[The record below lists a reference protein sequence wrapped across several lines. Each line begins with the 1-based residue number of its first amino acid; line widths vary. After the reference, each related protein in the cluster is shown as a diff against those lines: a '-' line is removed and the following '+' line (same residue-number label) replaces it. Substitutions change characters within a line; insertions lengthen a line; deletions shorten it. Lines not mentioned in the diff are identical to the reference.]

1 MEKVIVFAGTT
12 EGYELCRFLSE
23 HQISVYACAATEY
36 GGKALTET
44 PYLHIHTGR
53 LSREE
58 MEAFFLKEAPN
69 FVLDATHPYAAEVT
83 DNIKSACEK
92 TGFFYQRVLREQ
104 GRQAEKAVYV
114 ESTEAAAEFL
124 NTTEGNVLLTTGS
137 KELKKFLGVKDY
149 KERLYA
155 RVLSLPSVMEECSA
169 AGFEG
174 KHLIGMQG
182 PFSRELNEAMLRRLY
197 ARVLS
202 LPSVMEECS
211 AAGFEGKHLI
221 GMQGPFSRELNEA
234 MLRQFHCRYLVTK
247 DSGKAGGFQEKID
260 AAFSCGAIPVIIGRP
275 LKEEGLSLVECKK
288 RYLVTK
294 DSGKAGGFQEKIDAA
309 FSCGAIPVIIGR
321 PLKEEGL
328 SLVECKK
335 WLSQNLGFSL
345 KPQITLLGIG
355 MGSRDTLTI
364 EGEKALEKAEL
375 LIGARRIADSVK
387 MPHHTVIYE
396 YDSEKILKCIEENS
410 QYEHIVIALSG
421 DVGFY
426 SGAKKLLHN
435 LGEDTR
441 VICGISSVVYFMAKA
456 GLSWDDAKIVSA
468 HGRNCNLVSLICH
481 SKKVFSIL
489 GTKDGISSLAGRLVS
504 YGMGDVLLYVGEN
517 LSYENEKIF
526 VKPAKELVS
535 YEGDAL
541 CVVCAYNENASEL
554 MSTHGI
560 KDECFIRGKAPMTKE
575 EVRTVSLMKLGLSED
590 SVCYDVGAG
599 TGSVA
604 HGIKDE
610 CFIRGKAPMTK
621 EEVRTVSLMK
631 LGLSEDSVC
640 YDVGAGTGSVAVEMA
655 LRAHQ
660 GKVYA
665 IEKKEDALA
674 LILEN
679 KKKFAADNL
688 EIVGGCAPE
697 AMEELPVPTHAF
709 IGGSS
714 GNLKDIIRLLLNK
727 NPEVKIVIN
736 CITLE
741 TVGEAMEAIR
751 EFDFQE
757 RDISGNLKDIIRLLL
772 NKNPEV
778 KIVINCITLETVG
791 EAMEAIREFDFQER
805 DIVQMS
811 VSRSKEVGR
820 YHMMMGENPI
830 YIFTCRRASL

>member
-23 HQISVYACAATEY
+23 HQISVCACAATEY

-53 LSREE
+53 LNREE
-58 MEAFFLKEAPN
+58 MEAFFQKEEPEL
-69 FVLDATHPYAAEVT
+69 VLDATHPYAAEVT
-83 DNIKSACEK
+83 ENIKSACEK

-104 GRQAEKAVYV
+104 GKQAEQAVYV
-114 ESTEAAAEFL
+114 ESTEDAAEFL

-182 PFSRELNEAMLRRLY
+182 PFSRELNEAMLR
-197 ARVLS
+197 
-202 LPSVMEECS
+202 
-211 AAGFEGKHLI
+211 
-221 GMQGPFSRELNEA
+221 
-234 MLRQFHCRYLVTK
+234 QFHCRYLVTK
-247 DSGKAGGFQEKID
+247 DTGKAGGFQEKID

-275 LKEEGLSLVECKK
+275 LKEEGLSL
-288 RYLVTK
+288 L
-294 DSGKAGGFQEKIDAA
+294 
-309 FSCGAIPVIIGR
+309 
-321 PLKEEGL
+321 
-328 SLVECKK
+328 ECKK
-335 WLSQNLGFSL
+335 WLSERFGFSL

-355 MGSRDTLTI
+355 MGSEETLTI
-364 EGEKALEKAEL
+364 EGKKALEEAEL

-396 YDSEKILKCIEENS
+396 YDSEKILKCIEEHG

-426 SGAKKLLHN
+426 SGAKKLLQG
-435 LGEDTR
+435 LGKNTR

-468 HGRNCNLVSLICH
+468 HGRSCNLVSLIRH
-481 SKKVFSIL
+481 NKKVFSIL
-489 GTKDGISSLAGRLVS
+489 GTKDGVSALAKKLVY
-504 YGMGDVLLYVGEN
+504 YGMGEVLLYVGEN
-517 LSYENEKIF
+517 LSYEEETVF

-541 CVVCAYNENASEL
+541 CVVCAYNEKAEPFF
-554 MSTHGI
+554 STHGI

-575 EVRTVSLMKLGLSED
+575 EVRS
-590 SVCYDVGAG
+590 
-599 TGSVA
+599 
-604 HGIKDE
+604 
-610 CFIRGKAPMTK
+610 
-621 EEVRTVSLMK
+621 VSLMK

-660 GKVYA
+660 GRVYA

-697 AMEELPVPTHAF
+697 AMNELPAPTHAF

-714 GNLKDIIRLLLNK
+714 GNLKDIIRLLLEK
-727 NPEVKIVIN
+727 NQEVKIVIN

-751 EFDFQE
+751 EF
-757 RDISGNLKDIIRLLL
+757 G
-772 NKNPEV
+772 
-778 KIVINCITLETVG
+778 
-791 EAMEAIREFDFQER
+791 FQER
-805 DIVQMS
+805 DIVQLS

-830 YIFTCRRASL
+830 YIFTCRGASL

>member
-23 HQISVYACAATEY
+23 HGISVCACAATEY
-36 GGKALTET
+36 GGKSLTET

-53 LSREE
+53 LNREE
-58 MEAFFLKEAPN
+58 MEDFFQKEEPKL
-69 FVLDATHPYAAEVT
+69 VLDATHPYAAEVT
-83 DNIKSACEK
+83 ENIKSACEK
-92 TGFFYQRVLREQ
+92 TGFLYQRVLREQ
-104 GRQAEKAVYV
+104 GKQAGQAVYV

-149 KERLYA
+149 KER
-155 RVLSLPSVMEECSA
+155 
-169 AGFEG
+169 F
-174 KHLIGMQG
+174 
-182 PFSRELNEAMLRRLY
+182 Y

-247 DSGKAGGFQEKID
+247 DTGKAGGFQEKID

-275 LKEEGLSLVECKK
+275 LKEEGLSL
-288 RYLVTK
+288 L
-294 DSGKAGGFQEKIDAA
+294 
-309 FSCGAIPVIIGR
+309 
-321 PLKEEGL
+321 
-328 SLVECKK
+328 ECKK
-335 WLSQNLGFSL
+335 WLSERFGFSL

-355 MGSRDTLTI
+355 MGSEETLTI
-364 EGEKALEKAEL
+364 EGKKALEEAEL

-396 YDSEKILKCIEENS
+396 YDSEKILKCIKEHG

-426 SGAKKLLHN
+426 SGAKKLLQG
-435 LGEDTR
+435 LGKNTR

-468 HGRNCNLVSLICH
+468 HGRSCNLVSLIRH
-481 SKKVFSIL
+481 NKKVFSIL
-489 GTKDGISSLAGRLVS
+489 GTKDGVSALAKKLVY
-504 YGMGDVLLYVGEN
+504 YGMGEVLLYVGEN
-517 LSYENEKIF
+517 LSYEEETVF

-541 CVVCAYNENASEL
+541 CVVCAYNEKAEPFF
-554 MSTHGI
+554 STHGI

-575 EVRTVSLMKLGLSED
+575 EVRS
-590 SVCYDVGAG
+590 
-599 TGSVA
+599 
-604 HGIKDE
+604 
-610 CFIRGKAPMTK
+610 
-621 EEVRTVSLMK
+621 VSLMK

-660 GKVYA
+660 GRVYA

-697 AMEELPVPTHAF
+697 AMEELPAPTHAF

-714 GNLKDIIRLLLNK
+714 GNLKDIIRLLLEK
-727 NPEVKIVIN
+727 NQEVKIVIN

-751 EFDFQE
+751 EF
-757 RDISGNLKDIIRLLL
+757 G
-772 NKNPEV
+772 
-778 KIVINCITLETVG
+778 
-791 EAMEAIREFDFQER
+791 FQER
-805 DIVQMS
+805 DIVQLS

-830 YIFTCRRASL
+830 YIFTCRGASL

>member
-58 MEAFFLKEAPN
+58 MEAFFLKEEPN

-182 PFSRELNEAMLRRLY
+182 PFSRELNEAMLR
-197 ARVLS
+197 
-202 LPSVMEECS
+202 
-211 AAGFEGKHLI
+211 
-221 GMQGPFSRELNEA
+221 
-234 MLRQFHCRYLVTK
+234 QFHCRYLVTK

-288 RYLVTK
+288 
-294 DSGKAGGFQEKIDAA
+294 
-309 FSCGAIPVIIGR
+309 
-321 PLKEEGL
+321 
-328 SLVECKK
+328 
-335 WLSQNLGFSL
+335 WLSQKFGFSL

-535 YEGDAL
+535 YEGDTL

-554 MSTHGI
+554 MST
-560 KDECFIRGKAPMTKE
+560 
-575 EVRTVSLMKLGLSED
+575 
-590 SVCYDVGAG
+590 
-599 TGSVA
+599 

-665 IEKKEDALA
+665 IEKKEDARA

-741 TVGEAMEAIR
+741 TVGEAMEA
-751 EFDFQE
+751 
-757 RDISGNLKDIIRLLL
+757 
-772 NKNPEV
+772 V
-778 KIVINCITLETVG
+778 
-791 EAMEAIREFDFQER
+791 REFDFQER

-830 YIFTCRRASL
+830 YIFTCRRTSL

>member
-58 MEAFFLKEAPN
+58 MEAFFLKEEPN

-182 PFSRELNEAMLRRLY
+182 PFSRELNEAMLR
-197 ARVLS
+197 
-202 LPSVMEECS
+202 
-211 AAGFEGKHLI
+211 
-221 GMQGPFSRELNEA
+221 
-234 MLRQFHCRYLVTK
+234 QFHCRYLVTK

-288 RYLVTK
+288 
-294 DSGKAGGFQEKIDAA
+294 
-309 FSCGAIPVIIGR
+309 
-321 PLKEEGL
+321 
-328 SLVECKK
+328 
-335 WLSQNLGFSL
+335 WLSQKFGFSL

-504 YGMGDVLLYVGEN
+504 YEMGDVLLYVGEN

-554 MSTHGI
+554 MST
-560 KDECFIRGKAPMTKE
+560 
-575 EVRTVSLMKLGLSED
+575 
-590 SVCYDVGAG
+590 
-599 TGSVA
+599 

-757 RDISGNLKDIIRLLL
+757 RDI
-772 NKNPEV
+772 
-778 KIVINCITLETVG
+778 
-791 EAMEAIREFDFQER
+791 
-805 DIVQMS
+805 VQMS

-830 YIFTCRRASL
+830 YIFTCRRTSL

>member
-23 HQISVYACAATEY
+23 HRISVYACAATEY

-58 MEAFFLKEAPN
+58 MEAFFLKEEPN

-182 PFSRELNEAMLRRLY
+182 PFSRELNEAMLR
-197 ARVLS
+197 
-202 LPSVMEECS
+202 
-211 AAGFEGKHLI
+211 
-221 GMQGPFSRELNEA
+221 
-234 MLRQFHCRYLVTK
+234 QFHCRYLVTK

-288 RYLVTK
+288 
-294 DSGKAGGFQEKIDAA
+294 
-309 FSCGAIPVIIGR
+309 
-321 PLKEEGL
+321 
-328 SLVECKK
+328 
-335 WLSQNLGFSL
+335 WLSQKFGFSL

-387 MPHHTVIYE
+387 MPHHTVVYE

-535 YEGDAL
+535 YEGDTL

-599 TGSVA
+599 TGSV
-604 HGIKDE
+604 
-610 CFIRGKAPMTK
+610 
-621 EEVRTVSLMK
+621 S
-631 LGLSEDSVC
+631 
-640 YDVGAGTGSVAVEMA
+640 VEMA

-741 TVGEAMEAIR
+741 TVGEAMEA
-751 EFDFQE
+751 
-757 RDISGNLKDIIRLLL
+757 
-772 NKNPEV
+772 V
-778 KIVINCITLETVG
+778 
-791 EAMEAIREFDFQER
+791 REFDFQER

-830 YIFTCRRASL
+830 YIFTCRRTSL